1 MNRWTGWLIVCM
13 WVASTAAFAQS
24 NNSLAGRAPA
34 GIYTNFLLDSISK
47 LAYTAAYHGRAKAP
61 HYPYPALTEAP
72 TNDVIIKYLTILLDD
87 PNVSGLAPMMP
98 WSLLSRSNPGPDPY
112 NPASGSYAWEPLNDV
127 FIAVDTWNKANAP
140 RTKTI
145 QLMISPGFNSPD
157 WLWTDIDDH
166 AAGCVKKSS
175 ESVCTGD
182 CDGLF
187 ATPAPAK
194 LSFGNCGYTSIFW
207 RVEGNPIEQIPLP
220 MPWNPTYK
228 TDWQNFLIALN
239 AQIQTEPSSS
249 AFVSIE
255 IAGPTASSPEMILPN
270 DKNQAAPIKGT
281 GGYLTLPSEAFKK
294 LPKDEKTIGKL
305 SVFLA
310 WNALI
315 ANAYGTASPYDNN
328 DGAFIEE
335 WDRAIDLYGSVF
347 SGITLSLTTTSDSLP
362 TFPQPGEPYESSVF
376 MPVAGFESDCDDD
389 WKTDP
394 DDAMACAAVT
404 QVLYYFTTTGVG
416 GNNVK
421 ATQENGLT
429 SRSDGSDLGP
439 NGIKWLSATTATS
452 ASPVIGGLQ
461 FAKSFSSLTPQGKD
475 SSDMQIEGCPNSP
488 PTCEGM
494 TPPLALYNVVS
505 DSFFPGTRVAPTFG
519 HSQTV
524 DVNDF
529 DYTDAPMNF
538 LQIYSDDIL
547 YADGLSKCSM
557 LEKTGS
563 PFYNVK
569 PNLKKCAAKPGTELY
584 IDAGNTE
591 EELEL
596 TSVNLLRISEPIP

>member
-1 MNRWTGWLIVCM
+1 MIRQTHALILSIAM
-13 WVASTAAFAQS
+13 ASTSAFAQG

-34 GIYTNFLLDSISK
+34 GIYANFLLDSVAK
-47 LAYTAAYHGRAKAP
+47 EAYKAAYKDQKHAP

-72 TNDVIIKYLTILLDD
+72 TNDVIVQYLTILLDD

-98 WSLLSRSNPGPDPY
+98 WSLLSRSNPGPNPLDP
-112 NPASGSYAWEPLNDV
+112 AEGSYAWEPLDDV
-127 FIAVDTWNKANAP
+127 FKAVDAWNKANAP
-140 RTKTI
+140 QTKTI

-157 WLWTDIDDH
+157 WLWADIDDN
-166 AAGCVKKSS
+166 AAGCTKESS
-175 ESVCTGD
+175 KSVCKVD

-187 ATPAPAK
+187 ATPAPADQ
-194 LSFGNCGYTSIFW
+194 SFGNCGYTSIFW
-207 RVEGNPIEQIPLP
+207 RVEGDPIEQIPLP
-220 MPWNPTYK
+220 MPWNSTYK

-270 DKNQAAPIKGT
+270 DKDQAPEIKKT
-281 GGYLTLPSEAFKK
+281 GGYLTLPSAAFKL
-294 LPKDEKTIGKL
+294 LPKGEETIGKL
-305 SVFLA
+305 SVSLA
-310 WNALI
+310 WNTLI

-335 WDRAIDLYGSVF
+335 WDRAIDLFGSVF
-347 SGITLSLTTTSDSLP
+347 SGITLSLTTTNDSLP
-362 TFPQPGEPYESSVF
+362 AFPQPVLPYISSVF
-376 MPVAGFESDCDDD
+376 IPAAGFESDCDDD
-389 WKTDP
+389 SGTDP

-404 QVLYYFTTTGVG
+404 QVLYYFTTSGVG

-429 SRSDGSDLGP
+429 SWNQESDLGP
-439 NGIKWLSATTATS
+439 DGIKWLAASTATS

-461 FAKSFSSLTPQGKD
+461 FGKSFSSLAPQGKN
-475 SSDMQIEGCPNSP
+475 STDMQLEGCPIYP
-488 PTCEGM
+488 KKCEGM
-494 TPPLALYNVVS
+494 TPSLAFYNVMS
-505 DSFFPGTRVAPTFG
+505 DGFFPGTRVAPTFG
-519 HSQTV
+519 DSQMV
-524 DVNDF
+524 DVNNF
-529 DYTDAPMNF
+529 NYTDAPMNF

-547 YADGLSKCSM
+547 YANGLSNCSM
-557 LEKTGS
+557 AEKTGS

-569 PNLKKCAAKPGTELY
+569 PHLEKCAAKPGTELY

-596 TSVNLLRISEPIP
+596 TSVNLLRIAEPAP

>member
-1 MNRWTGWLIVCM
+1 MNRIAGWMICCLLMTSIAGSGQQNTGQQPRV
-13 WVASTAAFAQS
+13 
-24 NNSLAGRAPA
+24 PA
-34 GIYTNFLLDSISK
+34 GIYATFLLDSIAEG
-47 LAYTAAYHGRAKAP
+47 AYTAAYKGQKNAP
-61 HYPYPALTEAP
+61 NYPYPALTERP
-72 TNDVIIKYLTILLDD
+72 TNDVIVQYLTLLLDD
-87 PNVSGLAPMMP
+87 PNVSGLAPTMP
-98 WSLLSRSNPGPDPY
+98 WSLLSRNNPGPDPL
-112 NPASGSYAWEPLNDV
+112 NPVAGSYAWEPLDDV
-127 FIAVDTWNKANAP
+127 FKAVDTWNKNHAP
-140 RTKTI
+140 QTKTI

-166 AAGCVKKSS
+166 AAGCVKASS

-187 ATPAPAK
+187 ATPAPTK

-207 RVEGNPIEQIPLP
+207 RVEGDPIEQIPLP

-228 TDWQNFLIALN
+228 TDWQNFVIALN
-239 AQIQTEPSSS
+239 NQIQSEPSSS
-249 AFVSIE
+249 AFVSIAM
-255 IAGPTASSPEMILPN
+255 AGPTASSTEMILPN
-270 DKNQAAPIKGT
+270 EKDQAPEMATT
-281 GGYLTLPSEAFKK
+281 GGYLTLPSAAFKK
-294 LPKDEKTIGKL
+294 LPKGEETIGKL

-315 ANAYGTASPYDNN
+315 ANSYGTASPYDNN
-328 DGAFIEE
+328 DEAFVEE

-347 SGITLSLTTTSDSLP
+347 SGITLSLTTSRDSLP
-362 TFPQPGEPYESSVF
+362 TFPQPGEPFESSVF
-376 MPVAGFESDCDDD
+376 MPAAGFESDCDDD

-404 QVLYYFTTTGVG
+404 EVLSYFTESGVG

-421 ATQENGLT
+421 ATQEDGLT
-429 SRSDGSDLGP
+429 SWNQGVDLGP
-439 NGIKWLSATTATS
+439 NGIKWLAASTAAS

-461 FAKSFSSLTPQGKD
+461 FGKSFSSLAPQGKD
-475 SSDMQIEGCPNSP
+475 SNDMQLEGCPTYP
-488 PTCEGM
+488 KTCEGM

-505 DSFFPGTRVAPTFG
+505 DSFFPGTPVAPTFG
-519 HSQTV
+519 DSQTV
-524 DVNDF
+524 DVNNF

-547 YADGLSKCSM
+547 YANGLSNCSM
-557 LEKTGS
+557 AEKTGS

-596 TSVNLLRISEPIP
+596 TSVNLLRISEPTP